1 MILLGFAIAVILT
14 KDVFYGILHI
24 VKTDKGEYRAMKQFN
39 SAKDALEYAGSLNK
53 NESEIAIVEGK
64 KTLLSATSLPIE
76 ARFRLPLETILR
88 ETIKEFG
95 DDASD
100 EELDDAVCD
109 IGAELSNTLIDMI
122 EKRLGYQILS
132 PYQNY

>member
-1 MILLGFAIAVILT
+1 
-14 KDVFYGILHI
+14 
-24 VKTDKGEYRAMKQFN
+24 MKQFN

-76 ARFRLPLETILR
+76 SRFRLPLETILR